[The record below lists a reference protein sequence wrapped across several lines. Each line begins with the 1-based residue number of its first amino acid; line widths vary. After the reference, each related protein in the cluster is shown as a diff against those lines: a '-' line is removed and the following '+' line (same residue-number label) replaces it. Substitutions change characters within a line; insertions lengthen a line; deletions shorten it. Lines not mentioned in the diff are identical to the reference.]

1 MNIHDVLHEIVAS
14 SVIILGIYGL
24 IITTSQD
31 IFDTICPP
39 MIEGSPIPQ
48 YPVFRYSTPKAKH
61 LRWLLGRIP
70 WALFCLYILG
80 TLFIIFDALKIIDIL
95 PQMNLQLQH
104 FKFAVD
110 ILNYLSLIFVMYV
123 VGCLVSVRSNPN
135 S

>member
-1 MNIHDVLHEIVAS
+1 MSIHDVLHEIVAS
-14 SVIILGIYGL
+14 SVIILGVYGL

-31 IFDTICPP
+31 MFDTICPP

-48 YPVFRYSTPKAKH
+48 YPVFRYNTSKAER
-61 LRWLLGRIP
+61 LRWILGRVP
-70 WALFCLYILG
+70 WALLCLYILG

-110 ILNYLSLIFVMYV
+110 ILNYFSLIFVMYV